1 MMQRFFP
8 AYTIGEN
15 AYKEFQT
22 VCKPLGKR
30 FLLLGGEKALGASY
44 EKFSSFLST
53 DFEIVDKVIYG
64 KECYKENIYS
74 IYEKYKDEK
83 IDFVVGAGGGKAID
97 TAKFVAKLLGVEV
110 VTLPTIAST
119 CAAASALSV
128 IYTKNHIFEGF
139 EYYKKPPYHCFI
151 DTSIIAYAP
160 FEYLR
165 AGVGDTLAKHYE
177 VEFSAR
183 NKALDYSSELGLT
196 ISKMCSEP
204 LMRYAKKAVDDCKN
218 NTISD
223 ELTQVILAIIISTG
237 MVSMLIN
244 PDFNGAMAHA
254 LFYGLTNIEGFEEK
268 FLHGDVVGY
277 CTAVQLAVDNNLSEA
292 KRIKEF
298 LNTIGIENTLSQR
311 GIPVDKDYL
320 DTVLK
325 SALSDP
331 DMKIIPYEVTADML
345 FEGIKAVETL

>member
-8 AYTIGEN
+8 AYTIGED
-15 AYKEFQT
+15 AYKEFSR
-22 VCKPLGKR
+22 VCRPLGKR
-30 FLLLGGEKALGASY
+30 FLLLGGKRALSACS
-44 EKFSSFLST
+44 EKFISYLDD
-53 DFEIVDKVIYG
+53 DFCIVDKVIYG
-64 KECYKENIYS
+64 TECYKENIYN
-74 IYEKYKDEK
+74 IFEKYKNEK

-128 IYTKNHIFEGF
+128 IYTKNHVFEGF
-139 EYYKKPPYHCFI
+139 EYYIKPPYHCFI
-151 DTSIIAYAP
+151 DTSIIACAP

-183 NKALDYSSELGLT
+183 NRTLDYSSELGLT
-196 ISKMCSEP
+196 ISSMCSEP
-204 LMRYAKKAVDDCKN
+204 LMRYAKKAVNDCKN
-218 NTISD
+218 NEISD
-223 ELTQVILAIIISTG
+223 ELTQVILSIIISTG

-254 LFYGLTNIEGFEEK
+254 LFYGLTNIQGFEEK

-298 LNTIGIENTLSQR
+298 LKSVGIENTLSQR
-311 GIPVDKDYL
+311 EIPVDRQYL
-320 DTVLK
+320 DTVLQ
-325 SALSDP
+325 SALNDP
-331 DMKIIPYEVTADML
+331 DMKVIPYEVTADML
-345 FEGIKAVETL
+345 FEGIKIIETL